1 MEKYLEK
8 LLLQIRCKKARPY
21 IAEEIRGHIE
31 SQIEDNIADGM
42 SYEEAEKNAVADMG
56 DPVTVGI
63 SLDKIHKPQIAWKL
77 LVIVGILSLLG
88 ILLQQSIFYQSGYS
102 NLEPF
107 MQEMYQLETESFV
120 YSVFIG
126 FVLMCG
132 IYFIDYTVIA
142 KYSKIIGLFIITM
155 GILLL
160 AGFFGGDINGVRYS
174 IGFGMFRISA
184 TSLMM
189 FYVPIYGAILYK
201 YRDGGFS
208 ALLKSIVC
216 LIIPV
221 FITFRMPN
229 LIVAIIMM
237 ISMLIQLTVAILKGW
252 FKISVKKTIVSLWAV
267 FMFLPIM
274 LLFVMYTF
282 HLLAEYQEARIRSFF
297 SASREGFYLTSMLRT
312 FSKDILFVGNSGND
326 VIGSL
331 PEFNSDYIFSYIL
344 NSYGSI
350 AGIVV
355 VAVLAALVMFI
366 FGASIKQKNELGM
379 VMGFGCGMIIL
390 LNILLNLLGALGII
404 PPASSFLPFLSIARS
419 NILLCYALVG
429 IIMSIYKYKDV
440 YPKKI
445 RASQVSFQKTI
456 YNVKM
461 D

>member
-21 IAEEIRGHIE
+21 IAEEIKGHIE

-56 DPVTVGI
+56 DPIAVGI

-126 FVLMCG
+126 FILMCG

-201 YRDGGFS
+201 YRDGGF
-208 ALLKSIVC
+208 
-216 LIIPV
+216 
-221 FITFRMPN
+221 
-229 LIVAIIMM
+229 
-237 ISMLIQLTVAILKGW
+237 
-252 FKISVKKTIVSLWAV
+252 
-267 FMFLPIM
+267 
-274 LLFVMYTF
+274 
-282 HLLAEYQEARIRSFF
+282 
-297 SASREGFYLTSMLRT
+297 
-312 FSKDILFVGNSGND
+312 
-326 VIGSL
+326 
-331 PEFNSDYIFSYIL
+331 
-344 NSYGSI
+344 
-350 AGIVV
+350 
-355 VAVLAALVMFI
+355 
-366 FGASIKQKNELGM
+366 
-379 VMGFGCGMIIL
+379 
-390 LNILLNLLGALGII
+390 
-404 PPASSFLPFLSIARS
+404 PA
-419 NILLCYALVG
+419 
-429 IIMSIYKYKDV
+429 
-440 YPKKI
+440 
-445 RASQVSFQKTI
+445 
-456 YNVKM
+456 
-461 D
+461 